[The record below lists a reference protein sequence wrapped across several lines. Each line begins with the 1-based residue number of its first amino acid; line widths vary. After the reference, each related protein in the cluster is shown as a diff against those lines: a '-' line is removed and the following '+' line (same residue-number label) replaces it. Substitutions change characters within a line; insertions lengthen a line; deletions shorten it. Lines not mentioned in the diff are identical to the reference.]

1 MRIKF
6 NKEIEFF
13 FKKIFFSQKYLL
25 KRRLERSIKNNEEN
39 ELKLLKDFILPGTD
53 SIDIGV
59 YRGVYSFKLAQNF
72 KKVHA
77 FEPNPLLYP
86 YLKKNLYKIINN
98 IQLYNLALSDTEGET
113 ELNLPLRSHSIFK
126 DNIEELFKLG
136 AASIHKE
143 NKFINFKSFKV
154 KKQKLDNIKIEGNI
168 AFIKIDVE
176 GHEQNVINGASATIK
191 KNMPTML
198 VEIEEKHTKKP
209 IIQTINIIKEFGY
222 DAFTFN
228 NNSLINVLEND
239 NYQNERNFIFLKKT

>member
-1 MRIKF
+1 MIKD
-6 NKEIEFF
+6 IEFL
-13 FKKIFFSQKYLL
+13 FKKLLFNESYLL
-25 KRRLERSIKNNEEN
+25 KKRLVRSINNNYEK
-39 ELKLLKDFILPGTD
+39 ELQIINKFADKTKEA
-53 SIDIGV
+53 IDIGV

-86 YLKKNLYKIINN
+86 YLKRNLYKIINN

-113 ELNLPLRSHSIFK
+113 ELNLPLRSHSMFK

-228 NNSLINVLEND
+228 NNSLINILEND